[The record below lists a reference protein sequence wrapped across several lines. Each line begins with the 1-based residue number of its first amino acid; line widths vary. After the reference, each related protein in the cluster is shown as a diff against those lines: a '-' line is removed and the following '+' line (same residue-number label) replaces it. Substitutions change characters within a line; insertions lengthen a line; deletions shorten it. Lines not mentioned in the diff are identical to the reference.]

1 MLTKLYDKVLKWS
14 KHKYAEVYLGI
25 MSFAESSFFPIP
37 PDVMLAP
44 MSLARPERAWYFA
57 TLTTVTSTIGGMLGY
72 AIGYF
77 AFAAIEPNL
86 VAWGYG
92 PTLVAIKQ
100 EFVKNGVIFVFAAG
114 FTPFPYKIIT
124 ISAGAFNMAF
134 LPFILASM
142 VGRGGRF
149 FLVAGAMKYGGKRM
163 EDLIR
168 RYINILSLILVAALV
183 LLYFMFKH

>member
-1 MLTKLYDKVLKWS
+1 MLTKLYDKVLTWS
-14 KHKYAEVYLGI
+14 KHKYAEFYLGL

-57 TLTTVTSTIGGMLGY
+57 GLTTATSTLGGILGY

-77 AFAAIEPNL
+77 AYSAIEPSL
-86 VAWGYG
+86 IAWGYES
-92 PTLVAIKQ
+92 TLVAIKQ
-100 EFVKNGVIFVFAAG
+100 EFASKGWIFVFAAG

-124 ISAGAFNMAF
+124 ISAGAFHMAF
-134 LPFILASM
+134 LPFLLASII
-142 VGRGGRF
+142 GRGGRF

-163 EDLIR
+163 ENLIR
-168 RYINILSLILVAALV
+168 RYINILSLLLVAALV
-183 LLYFMFKH
+183 AVYFIYKH